1 MQVHCDEGIA
11 NPIGP
16 EPCVVGREAGGGTS
30 LGEDSSL
37 GKRRGICLARI
48 RMERSHAPDPDPP
61 AELSAEQRPLY
72 DDMKAVIERNFT
84 GFKAI
89 REDGALIGPWTPWL
103 RWPQYGGWDLV
114 KALSLSPTLP
124 RELRELAIL
133 VTGAKFHAAYQIYA
147 RVIGAERRGLSDDK
161 RSRRSWPASAR
172 PT

>member
-1 MQVHCDEGIA
+1 MAPVHYDEGIA

-103 RWPQYGGWDLV
+103 RWPQYGDRFGGAATAELIYLV
-114 KALSLSPTLP
+114 GLYCLVAVTLNGFDVP
-124 RELRELAIL
+124 LPE
-133 VTGAKFHAAYQIYA
+133 
-147 RVIGAERRGLSDDK
+147 
-161 RSRRSWPASAR
+161 
-172 PT
+172 